1 MGEICISLEALSILR
16 LRSRRELVGVA
27 DVGDGMYLV
36 KIDDEELA
44 LIQRLAFDN
53 ETANDVI
60 IRMHGIRHG
69 YN

>member
-1 MGEICISLEALSILR
+1 MAEICISLEALSILR
-16 LRSRRELVGVA
+16 LRSRRPLTGVA
-27 DVGDGMYLV
+27 NIGDGMYLV
-36 KIDDEELA
+36 KIEDEDYR
-44 LIQRLAFDN
+44 LIEQVAFDD